1 MTSHVSEVS
10 LPSFVRVAARPPL
23 WLLMAAALFFVA
35 SGVARATEATLVGD
49 TFLSP
54 SRPTSNFGALSNLYV
69 GNGNTALL
77 QFNLSSLPAGT
88 TASQIASATL
98 RVYVN
103 RVYAPGTITLQP
115 VTSAWNEMSATSSAA
130 PTLGASSGTFSATQ
144 GYAFYTVDVT
154 ALVQGWVST
163 PSSNDGLA
171 LTSSAG
177 SMVLDSKENDA
188 TGHPA
193 QLDITLA
200 GPQGPQGLTGPVGP
214 QGPVGAI
221 GLQGPVGPIGPIG
234 PQGPVGVTGL
244 TGPQGPPVS
253 FKGNYVAGTAYAVGN
268 AVFCASTCS
277 TNGSSY
283 IALKANTNVD
293 PPTDVSGSGGNWA
306 LLAQIGATGAT
317 GPAGAGG
324 PIGPIGPQG
333 VQGAAG
339 PVGPIGAT
347 GATGPQGPPV
357 NFKGAW
363 ASGTAYAVGDAV
375 SYTDGDSYISLVA
388 SNQGN
393 IPSSSPTAWAVLAQA
408 GATGPQGI
416 QGVPGNT
423 GSTGPAGAAATVSVG
438 TTVTGAAGSSASVTN
453 SGSTSAA
460 ILDFTIPQGTPAPVT
475 FSAALNLGQDPDE
488 SLGYSLTGTPGSVLS
503 GFSSSGY
510 QNGYPVAA
518 TYFPTACSMKS
529 MNVYLDVTPVNDG
542 SLSLTFTLRTG
553 TNITLAGDTSGIFL
567 SSNMTP
573 TVMTCT
579 LSGATR
585 TCSSATPI
593 AIAAGTL
600 ADLLVDIAG
609 GTGISGNSN
618 GTGQVTD
625 AFVSFVCQ

>member
-10 LPSFVRVAARPPL
+10 LPSFVLVAARPPL

-103 RVYAPGTITLQP
+103 RVYAPGTITLHP
-115 VTSAWNEMSATSSAA
+115 ISSAWNEMSATASAA
-130 PTLGASSGTFSATQ
+130 PTLGAASGTFGATQ
-144 GYAFYTVDVT
+144 GYAFYAVDVT

-163 PSSNDGLA
+163 PSSNDGIA

-177 SMVLDSKENDA
+177 SVVLDSKENDA

-214 QGPVGAI
+214 QGPVGAT
-221 GLQGPVGPIGPIG
+221 GLQGPIGPTG
-234 PQGPVGVTGL
+234 PQGPIGVTGA

-253 FKGNYVAGTAYAVGN
+253 FKGNYAAGTAYAVGN

-283 IALKANTNVD
+283 IAIKANTNVD

-306 LLAQIGATGAT
+306 L
-317 GPAGAGG
+317 
-324 PIGPIGPQG
+324 
-333 VQGAAG
+333 
-339 PVGPIGAT
+339 
-347 GATGPQGPPV
+347 
-357 NFKGAW
+357 
-363 ASGTAYAVGDAV
+363 
-375 SYTDGDSYISLVA
+375 
-388 SNQGN
+388 
-393 IPSSSPTAWAVLAQA
+393 LAQA

-460 ILDFTIPQGTPAPVT
+460 ILDFTIPQGASGSGVNAYDTHVEFENPATGTVEYSSAVPNSAGAAPQVSYGAFGSFTIFPVSCT
-475 FSAALNLGQDPDE
+475 MKALNVGVKNVGGGGSGSIGPDTTTITV
-488 SLGYSLTGTPGSVLS
+488 YH
-503 GFSSSGY
+503 
-510 QNGYPVAA
+510 NGLA
-518 TYFPTACSMKS
+518 TSMS
-529 MNVYLDVTPVNDG
+529 CGVTTNNSTSTCRDTTH
-542 SLSLTFTLRTG
+542 TFAVT
-553 TNITLAGDTSGIFL
+553 AGDPISLNLSETSNAPYDQIDVG
-567 SSNMTP
+567 
-573 TVMTCT
+573 
-579 LSGATR
+579 
-585 TCSSATPI
+585 
-593 AIAAGTL
+593 
-600 ADLLVDIAG
+600 LV
-609 GTGISGNSN
+609 
-618 GTGQVTD
+618 
-625 AFVSFVCQ
+625 CE